1 MTNNNEIGSITT
13 TVKEREFVVERVVD
27 APRELVFKAFTE
39 AEHLAKMVGAVPL
52 YHSSMQY

>member
-27 APRELVFKAFTE
+27 APRRAGVQG
-39 AEHLAKMVGAVPL
+39 VYRG
-52 YHSSMQY
+52 